1 MSMSM
6 SMSIHAWMNERMNAS
21 TPPISTYMSVYSF
34 LSLFPISFPC
44 PLVVMMMMRV
54 VVVVVVVSTC
64 MHTWAWSS
72 TRSPPAQHA
81 LAHESCTQP
90 CGSCMNPAPSA
101 SAFTRLHLSLHPI
114 LHLQTPCR
122 PPVSSRVVSCRVCL
136 HTSTESTSTSTR
148 CS

>member
-1 MSMSM
+1 
-6 SMSIHAWMNERMNAS
+6 MNERTNAS

-34 LSLFPISFPC
+34 LSLFPISSPC
-44 PLVVMMMMRV
+44 PLVVMMTMR
-54 VVVVVVVSTC
+54 VVVVVVSTC

-72 TRSPPAQHA
+72 TRSLPAQHA
-81 LAHESCTQP
+81 PAHESCTQP

-101 SAFTRLHLSLHPI
+101 SALTRLHLSLHPI
-114 LHLQTPCR
+114 LHLQIPCR

-136 HTSTESTSTSTR
+136 HTSTESTSTR

>member
-1 MSMSM
+1 L
-6 SMSIHAWMNERMNAS
+6 
-21 TPPISTYMSVYSF
+21 V
-34 LSLFPISFPC
+34 
-44 PLVVMMMMRV
+44 VVMMMMV

-72 TRSPPAQHA
+72 TRSLPAQHA

-90 CGSCMNPAPSA
+90 CESCMNPAPSG

-114 LHLQTPCR
+114 LHLQIPCR
-122 PPVSSRVVSCRVCL
+122 PPVSSRVMSCRVVSCRVVSCRVVSCRVVSCRVVSCRVVSCRVCL

>member
-1 MSMSM
+1 
-6 SMSIHAWMNERMNAS
+6 
-21 TPPISTYMSVYSF
+21 MSVYSF

-81 LAHESCTQP
+81 PAHESCTQP

-114 LHLQTPCR
+114 LHLQIPCR
-122 PPVSSRVVSCRVCL
+122 PPVSCRVVCVYTPRRNPHPHPHPLGVPEPSVSL
-136 HTSTESTSTSTR
+136 NVSVSKSASVLLPP
-148 CS
+148 SPS